1 MVVERN
7 QSMKTRT
14 VGSSASSTA
23 SFVLQSFRSIQ
34 CVQLT
39 KYTRTQCLCVSGTQQ
54 YVVIDVSQMLAASFL
69 AGFLSQDT

>member
-1 MVVERN
+1 MVVEHN
-7 QSMKTRT
+7 QSMKTQT

-23 SFVLQSFRSIQ
+23 SFVLQSFRFMQ

-54 YVVIDVSQMLAASFL
+54 CVEIDMSQMLVASFL